1 MSDLLHKD
9 IFSMKEIDELNTS
22 IASPVVSN
30 PSKHKDKDT
39 HTNREK
45 KYTNVK
51 RNRSESDEEESL
63 SSSYEESNP
72 YLNSEVFIE
81 MNIIQLNMQKRYNEE
96 FKFSNCINSVQVR
109 CEYTVKKLF
118 NNFAP
123 SFATGDGYSIPI
135 SQKYRY

>member
-81 MNIIQLNMQKRYNEE
+81 MNIIQLKRDLSLS
-96 FKFSNCINSVQVR
+96 FWLISLSMRFSS
-109 CEYTVKKLF
+109 
-118 NNFAP
+118 
-123 SFATGDGYSIPI
+123 SIHVAANGI
-135 SQKYRY
+135 MAFFFMAE